1 MHSRNSIPP
10 RRGAPIKATLTC
22 LTSQI
27 RGVFSALIA
36 SLLLTACGSI
46 VTSTSSSSPITPT
59 ESPITLKDSV
69 VYYLPTGLIKVDGT
83 WDDKKGWNVVVS
95 TDVHAD
101 STQRYLLSL
110 NAKYPFYD
118 HNAVLTVN
126 EKGLLK
132 TVTGLAADH
141 TVDSVASLIAAAG
154 SALSFGAALG
164 MPIASARALG
174 EEDHTPFHVTL
185 DPFRGK
191 TSATVSNFTISIV
204 DQVAP
209 LMKDSKGAT
218 QSPQSEFQGVVTRL
232 LMPFTV
238 AVAQNGRDDNHIQTA
253 TVLLPDLRQAY
264 VLSVPR
270 AAMVTNE
277 TTIQLLD
284 GSLVS
289 YDVKRPSVVY
299 GFINIPKNLLAA
311 LAPIPGNARQQQVA
325 NIEATKTILADEAAI
340 KKLRESQ

>member
-1 MHSRNSIPP
+1 MHTRNLISPGSSPP
-10 RRGAPIKATLTC
+10 VRATLTS
-22 LTSQI
+22 LISKI
-27 RGVFSALIA
+27 RGVFFGLTGI
-36 SLLLTACGSI
+36 LLTACGSI
-46 VTSTSSSSPITPT
+46 VTSTTSSQPTTGT
-59 ESPITLKDSV
+59 ESPVPLRDSV
-69 VYYLPTGLIKVDGT
+69 AYYLPTGLIKVDGT
-83 WDDKKGWNVVVS
+83 WDDKKGWTVVVS

-101 STQRYLLSL
+101 STQRYMLSL

-132 TVTGLAADH
+132 TVTGSAADH
-141 TVDSVASLIAAAG
+141 TIDSVASLVAAAG
-154 SALSFGAALG
+154 SALSFAASLG
-164 MPIASARALG
+164 MPVAAEARAL
-174 EEDHTPFHVTL
+174 EEDHSPFHVTL

-191 TSATVSNFTISIV
+191 TSATVSGFTISVV

-209 LMKDSKGAT
+209 LMKDTKDANKSS
-218 QSPQSEFQGVVTRL
+218 QSAFQGVVTRL

-238 AVAQNGRDDNHIQTA
+238 VIAQKGGDDNHTQTA

-264 VLSVPR
+264 VLGVPR
-270 AAMVTNE
+270 APIVTNK

-284 GSLVS
+284 GSLIS
-289 YDVKRPSVVY
+289 YDVERPSVVY
-299 GFINIPKNLLAA
+299 GFINIPKNILAA

-340 KKLRESQ
+340 KKLRGE

>member
-1 MHSRNSIPP
+1 MTAL
-10 RRGAPIKATLTC
+10 RGAFIRATQTC
-22 LTSQI
+22 VTSQA
-27 RGVFSALIA
+27 GEVFCALVA
-36 SLLLTACGSI
+36 TLLLTACGSI
-46 VTSTSSSSPITPT
+46 VTSTSSALPVTPAETPIV
-59 ESPITLKDSV
+59 LRDSV
-69 VYYLPTGLIKVDGT
+69 VYYLPTGVIKVDGT
-83 WDDKKGWNVVVS
+83 WDDKKGWAVVVS

-101 STQRYLLSL
+101 RTQRYMLAL
-110 NAKYPFYD
+110 NAKYPLYD
-118 HNAVLTVN
+118 HTAVLTVN

-132 TVTGLAADH
+132 TVTGSAADH
-141 TVDSVASLIAAAG
+141 TIDAAASLIAAAG

-164 MPIASARALG
+164 MPIAAEGRALG

-191 TSATVSNFTISIV
+191 TSATVSNFTISV
-204 DQVAP
+204 NDPVAA
-209 LMKDSKGAT
+209 LANDIKDSK
-218 QSPQSEFQGVVTRL
+218 QPSHSKVEGVVTRL

-238 AVAQNGRDDNHIQTA
+238 SIAQKGSDDNHTQTA

-264 VLSVPR
+264 VLGVPR
-270 AAMVTNE
+270 APIVTNK

-289 YDVKRPSVVY
+289 YDVERPSVVY
-299 GFINIPKNLLAA
+299 GFINIPKNLLSA

-340 KKLRESQ
+340 KKLKGE